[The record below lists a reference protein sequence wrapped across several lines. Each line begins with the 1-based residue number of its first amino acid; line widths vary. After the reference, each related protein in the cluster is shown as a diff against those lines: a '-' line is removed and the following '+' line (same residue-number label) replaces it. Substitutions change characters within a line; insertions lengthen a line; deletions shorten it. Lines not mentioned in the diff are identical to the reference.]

1 MRNDAEGE
9 AWARGTSD
17 VMSALKRADATK
29 MRSRRRFSGLR
40 LDDRM
45 SATGRQMNIA
55 TMGSAENEESGT
67 TRWDASCAVLAWLL
81 RNPFGKMP

>member
-1 MRNDAEGE
+1 MRNDAESE

-29 MRSRRRFSGLR
+29 MRNRRRFSGLR
-40 LDDRM
+40 LDGRM
-45 SATGRQMNIA
+45 SATERQMNIVNVD
-55 TMGSAENEESGT
+55 SAENEESGT
-67 TRWDASCAVLAWLL
+67 TRWDASCAVLARLL